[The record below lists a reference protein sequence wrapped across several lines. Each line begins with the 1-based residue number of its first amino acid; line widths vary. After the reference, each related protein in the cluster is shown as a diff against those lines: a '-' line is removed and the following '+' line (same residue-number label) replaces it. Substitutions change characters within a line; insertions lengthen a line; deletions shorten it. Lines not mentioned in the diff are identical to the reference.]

1 MKATVFLVLLLF
13 FTSLLKAQV
22 GIGTTT
28 PNASSVLEVSSSNK
42 GIIIPQVTL
51 TGTKDAITIS
61 NPANSLMVYC
71 VGGGG
76 LPEGYYYNKGTS
88 ASPVWTRV
96 TGDCLVWKTNVAG
109 NYNLRT
115 IIDAARSNNILN
127 PGVYNCVLKT
137 NNAAHWSGRAFKISA
152 NLYIGNASFYHKV
165 YDVVDIT
172 APNYLGGCWTGG
184 LTSFNATTGAFS
196 FSPGVCFQSISLTC
210 SCQGL

>member
-1 MKATVFLVLLLF
+1 MKILLLLSILTCF
-13 FTSLLKAQV
+13 STYAQV

-28 PNASSVLEVSSSNK
+28 PNASSVLDVSSSNK

-88 ASPVWTRV
+88 ASPVWARV
-96 TGDCLVWKTNVAG
+96 TGDCLIWNTNVAG

-115 IIDAARSNNILN
+115 IIDVARSNNVLK

-152 NLYIGNASFYHKV
+152 NLYIGNASFYHKI
-165 YDVVDIT
+165 YDVVDVS

-184 LTSFNATTGAFS
+184 LASFNASTGAFS
-196 FSPGVCFQSISLTC
+196 FSPGVCVQSISLTC